1 MPNPFPSHQTQLFF
15 PHPTP
20 ICLSCYH
27 VLQKSRMRLQEDIA
41 AAGQVVETTRDPMFR
56 DPKTNE
62 YLG

>member
-1 MPNPFPSHQTQLFF
+1 MPSTSLSHQTYLFF
-15 PHPTP
+15 PYPTP
-20 ICLSCYH
+20 VCPVFYH
-27 VLQKSRMRLQEDIA
+27 VLPNSLMCFQEDIA